1 MSVIT
6 STTRLT
12 HSNMKLNKLIRMT
25 ALSAALVG
33 SVSYA
38 TSNDALLDLLV
49 KKGVLTD
56 AEATAVAAEL
66 KEG

>member
-1 MSVIT
+1 
-6 STTRLT
+6 
-12 HSNMKLNKLIRMT
+12 MT

-56 AEATAVAAEL
+56 AEATAVAAESARA
-66 KEG
+66 G

>member
-1 MSVIT
+1 
-6 STTRLT
+6 
-12 HSNMKLNKLIRMT
+12 MKLNKLIRMT

-66 KEG
+66 RKKTRALLSLRRVRKQ

>member
-12 HSNMKLNKLIRMT
+12 HSNMKVNKLIRMT

-66 KEG
+66 K